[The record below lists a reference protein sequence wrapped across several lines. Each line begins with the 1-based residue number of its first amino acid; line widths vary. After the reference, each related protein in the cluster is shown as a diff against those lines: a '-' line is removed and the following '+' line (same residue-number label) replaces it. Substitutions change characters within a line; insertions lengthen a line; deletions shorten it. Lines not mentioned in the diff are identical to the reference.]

1 MYSMPN
7 GVQDQEVEEE
17 GSGGES
23 GEEHS
28 EAGEDEESDE
38 STGDEEVD
46 SPPRRER
53 RSKQPHDPASAP
65 DLVAAPTGQT
75 SKRPRTSSPTPAEK
89 APKQS
94 KVALAPAL
102 KVPKATS
109 SKLPKA
115 LPRIKV
121 TVPTIFG

>member
-7 GVQDQEVEEE
+7 GVQDQDAEEE

-23 GEEHS
+23 GEENS
-28 EAGEDEESDE
+28 EAEEDEESDE
-38 STGDEEVD
+38 STDDEEVD

-53 RSKQPHDPASAP
+53 RSKHAHDSTSAP
-65 DLVAAPTGQT
+65 DLVAALIGQS
-75 SKRPRTSSPTPAEK
+75 SKRPRTSSPTPTEK

-94 KVALAPAL
+94 KITPPPA
-102 KVPKATS
+102 PKATS

-121 TVPTIFG
+121 TVPTISG

>member
-1 MYSMPN
+1 MYSIPN
-7 GVQDQEVEEE
+7 GVQDPGAEEE

-28 EAGEDEESDE
+28 EAEEDEESDE
-38 STGDEEVD
+38 STDDEEVD

-53 RSKQPHDPASAP
+53 ISKHAHDPASAP
-65 DLVAAPTGQT
+65 DLVAAPIGQS
-75 SKRPRTSSPTPAEK
+75 SKRPRTSSPTPTEK

-94 KVALAPAL
+94 KVVPPLAPKA
-102 KVPKATS
+102 PKATS

-115 LPRIKV
+115 LARIKV
-121 TVPTIFG
+121 TVPTISG